1 MDMNIHD
8 RIDENRASVLLGL
21 PKAEVRRYS
30 QVSGLGQL
38 EDDDQGQQ
46 VVFTYDEL
54 CRLCL
59 LVAQSSK

>member
-1 MDMNIHD
+1 MNVDTHD
-8 RIDENRASVLLGL
+8 RIDEHRAAALLGL
-21 PKAEVRRYS
+21 PKAELRRYS

-38 EDDDQGQQ
+38 EEDGQGQQ
-46 VVFTYDEL
+46 MIFTFDEL

>member
-1 MDMNIHD
+1 MNAGIHD
-8 RIDENRASVLLGL
+8 RIDEQRAAVLLGV

-38 EDDDQGQQ
+38 EDDEQGQQ
-46 VVFTYDEL
+46 MIFTFDEL

>member
-1 MDMNIHD
+1 MNANTHD
-8 RIDENRASVLLGL
+8 RIDEHRAAVLLGL
-21 PKAEVRRYS
+21 PEADIRRYS

-38 EDDDQGQQ
+38 EEDDQGEQMI
-46 VVFTYDEL
+46 FTYDEL